1 MLHDQDE
8 AAGGPTPAGKSW
20 HYTNE
25 FARLIFI
32 PYTQE
37 TRHMIHQPTTH
48 KKTFPRL
55 LRSTTFSSSTTTLSS
70 LQREMITLLL
80 HFVSWYIKKKKQ
92 DNLFVSLRIEFCNAC
107 KILESSEFLRHVS
120 NIMLLCM
127 RYASWLPMLKANSK
141 QPPMDF

>member
-48 KKTFPRL
+48 KKLFLAYFAQL
-55 LRSTTFSSSTTTLSS
+55 LFLLPLLLCRRYKEKWSPCYSTLCHGISKRKSKIICLFLKNWV
-70 LQREMITLLL
+70 LQR
-80 HFVSWYIKKKKQ
+80 FW
-92 DNLFVSLRIEFCNAC
+92 D
-107 KILESSEFLRHVS
+107 LESSEFLRHVS